1 MLTHPTPTSRFQI
14 YAKLRYDD
22 MTGGTAGTSDYYYLP
37 DVPYVM
43 YFYQDYAIHGTY
55 WHHNFGQVMSHGCV
69 NLPTD
74 AAGLVYNWADYGTV
88 VWIHN

>member
-1 MLTHPTPTSRFQI
+1 
-14 YAKLRYDD
+14 
-22 MTGGTAGTSDYYYLP
+22 
-37 DVPYVM
+37 
-43 YFYQDYAIHGTY
+43 
-55 WHHNFGQVMSHGCV
+55 MSHGCV